1 MKATFSLQP
10 TPSVSFP
17 AFTFGPNTDG
27 KTAQVTHT
35 FLDVARNG
43 NGRKVQRQTTDT
55 LSLAAA
61 RDLYGAL
68 LKLGFK
74 AQ

>member
-1 MKATFSLQP
+1 MSTTFKLQP
-10 TPSVSFP
+10 NPGVAFP
-17 AFTFGPNTDG
+17 VFTFGPNKDG
-27 KTAQVTHT
+27 ETAQVTHT
-35 FLDVARNG
+35 YLDLARNG
-43 NGRKVQRQTTDT
+43 NGRKVQRQRTDT

-74 AQ
+74 AS